1 MAQQIPT
8 DSAGRHLILYDA
20 VCGLCNRLVRLVL
33 PRDRREVFHFTSLQG
48 DLGRSL
54 VRQFGR
60 DPDRLDTFYVV
71 SDYRSASPAL
81 LCRARAALFVA
92 EALGGP
98 WRALAILGV
107 LPDGLLNPA
116 YHLVARYRYRLFGR
130 RESCL
135 MPPVEYQGRFIGR

>member
-20 VCGLCNRLVRLVL
+20 VCGLCDRLVRLVL
-33 PRDRREVFHFTSLQG
+33 PRDRREVFHFASLQS

-60 DPDRLDTFYVV
+60 DPDRLDTFFVV
-71 SDYRSASPAL
+71 SDYRSPSPAL

-92 EALGGP
+92 KALGGA
-98 WRALAILGV
+98 WRALEVLGV
-107 LPDGLLNPA
+107 LPDAMLNPA
-116 YHLVARYRYRLFGR
+116 YHLIARHRYRLFGR

-135 MPPVEYQGRFIGR
+135 MPPAEYQRRCIDR

>member
-20 VCGLCNRLVRLVL
+20 VCGLCDRLVRLVL
-33 PRDRREVFHFTSLQG
+33 PRDRREVFHFASLQS

-60 DPDRLDTFYVV
+60 DPDRLDTFFVV
-71 SDYRSASPAL
+71 LDYRSPSPAL
-81 LCRARAALFVA
+81 LRRARAALFVA
-92 EALGGP
+92 KALGGP
-98 WRALAILGV
+98 WRALAVLGV
-107 LPDGLLNPA
+107 LPDAMLNPA
-116 YHLVARYRYRLFGR
+116 YHLIARHRYRLFGR

-135 MPPVEYQGRFIGR
+135 VPPADYQRRFIDR